1 MLSTSLCCYFKHKNS
16 FKTITVSQKN
26 MQHEAVFHRAI
37 FHLTMCSLT
46 QNNIIS
52 VFYGIQLI
60 LKPRTDSPVK
70 IRTRNQLEITP
81 WPKTFLSVLVSTNL
95 FKMRK
100 WIAVWLN
107 FMQMWGRCHLKW
119 KLIIYTTAK
128 RLDIG
133 KDR

>member
-1 MLSTSLCCYFKHKNS
+1 MLSTSYVAIS
-16 FKTITVSQKN
+16 SIKTASKLSLWVKRICNRKQY
-26 MQHEAVFHRAI
+26 FHRAI

-52 VFYGIQLI
+52 VFYGIKLI

-119 KLIIYTTAK
+119 KLIIHTTAK